1 MATWAEL
8 AHLSRIEATAE
19 LQRLSRMGFSEAS
32 RLLSLLTVDNYVEL
46 WPLIAPVLDN
56 IMRAEQRNG
65 RSVLGTYL
73 VATGLAAGF
82 VSSARSRPD
91 LSMMAYRDGRLP
103 SGMPWARLI
112 YGAPQT
118 ITARIQMGMSPVQ
131 ALNMSRFT
139 VLGAINSQAHAEMR
153 MGTKDVL
160 DLAAR
165 RQANAERTSPFGP
178 ALTKLIEDQRALRE
192 ARGERPNLQV
202 VPDEGF
208 YPAEHDYRRYIRQPS
223 PGACPW
229 CLMQATRGAVFYT
242 EQTAVSA
249 GHANCKC
256 VVFPEPKPG
265 AYRNTVLI
273 DPAEVKNAVWHDRQY
288 DRKYDI
294 AQIIA
299 ASTKIRTDL
308 IRRRP
313 DLVAA

>member
-8 AHLSRIEATAE
+8 SHLSRIEATAE

-32 RLLSLLTVDNYVEL
+32 RLLSLITPDNYLEL
-46 WPLIAPVLDN
+46 WPMIAPVLDN

-73 VATGLAAGF
+73 LATGLAAGF
-82 VSSARSRPD
+82 VFSVRSRPD

-131 ALNMSRFT
+131 AVNMSKFT
-139 VLGAINSQAHAEMR
+139 VIGAVNSQAHAEMR

-165 RQANAERTSPFGP
+165 RQANA
-178 ALTKLIEDQRALRE
+178 ALTPSLVQ
-192 ARGERPNLQV
+192 RPNLQV
-202 VPDEGF
+202 VRDEGF
-208 YPAEHDYRRYIRQPS
+208 YPADHDYRRYIRQPS

-249 GHANCKC
+249 GHAHCKC

-273 DPAEVKNAVWHDRQY
+273 DPAEVKNAVWRDPKSG
-288 DRKYDI
+288 RKYDM
-294 AQIIA
+294 AQIVA
-299 ASTKIRTDL
+299 ASTNLRTDL
-308 IRRRP
+308 INRRP
-313 DLVAA
+313 ELVAA